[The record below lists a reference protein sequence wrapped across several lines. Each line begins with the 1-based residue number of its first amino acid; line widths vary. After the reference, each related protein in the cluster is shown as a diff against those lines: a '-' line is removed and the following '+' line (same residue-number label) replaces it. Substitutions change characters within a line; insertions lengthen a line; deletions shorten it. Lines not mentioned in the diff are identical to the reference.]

1 MISLHG
7 TVAVGELSRQFSL
20 DVGSEIVGVFGAN
33 GIGKTSLLRTIA
45 GLCPL
50 GEGELKVNGVI
61 VDASA
66 KHLFVQPE
74 LRNIG
79 MVFQDHSLFPFM
91 TALDNAAFPLTMR
104 GMKRNVARKM
114 AMETLEQFGVANVA
128 EQLAPTLSGG
138 QSQRVAVARALI
150 GDPCVVLLDE
160 PLSAIDE
167 RSRNEVRSVIAN
179 KLSVLGVPTLIVSH
193 DQSDIVGLCSRVE
206 RLNGE

>member
-7 TVAVGELSRQFSL
+7 TVAVGEFSRQFSL
-20 DVGSEIVGVFGAN
+20 DVGNEIVGVFGAN

-50 GEGELKVNGVI
+50 GEGELKVHGAI
-61 VDASA
+61 VDAPA

-79 MVFQDHSLFPFM
+79 MVFQDHSLFPFL

-104 GMKRNVARKM
+104 GMKRNAARKM

-128 EQLAPTLSGG
+128 NQLAPTLSGG
-138 QSQRVAVARALI
+138 QSQRVAIVRALI
-150 GDPCVVLLDE
+150 GSPQAVLLDE

-167 RSRNEVRSVIAN
+167 ESRESVRNQIREH
-179 KLSVLGVPTLIVSH
+179 LDRLGVSAIVVSH
-193 DQSDIVGLCSRVE
+193 DRADLDHLCTRIE
-206 RLNGE
+206 NYTR

>member
-7 TVAVGELSRQFSL
+7 TVAVGEFSRHFSL

-45 GLCPL
+45 GLCTL
-50 GEGELKVNGVI
+50 SEGELSVNGVI
-61 VDASA
+61 ADAPA

-91 TALDNAAFPLTMR
+91 TALDNASFPLVMR
-104 GMKRNVARKM
+104 GMKRSAARKLANEIM
-114 AMETLEQFGVANVA
+114 EQFGVAHVA

-138 QSQRVAVARALI
+138 QSQRVAIVRALA
-150 GDPCVVLLDE
+150 GAPQAVLLDE

-167 RSRNEVRSVIAN
+167 ESREGVRNLIREH
-179 KLSVLGVPTLIVSH
+179 LGRLGVSAIVVSH
-193 DQSDIVGLCSRVE
+193 DRADLDHLCTRIE
-206 RLNGE
+206 NYTR

>member
-7 TVAVGELSRQFSL
+7 TVSVGEFSRHFSL
-20 DVGSEIVGVFGAN
+20 DIRDEIVGIFGAN

-50 GEGELKVNGVI
+50 SEGKLCVNEEI
-61 VDASA
+61 VDEPA
-66 KHLFVQPE
+66 KNQFVQPE

-91 TALDNAAFPLTMR
+91 TALDNASFPLIMR
-104 GMKRNVARKM
+104 GMKRNAARKL
-114 AMETLEQFGVANVA
+114 ASEVLEQFGVAHVA

-138 QSQRVAVARALI
+138 QSQRVAIVRALV
-150 GDPCVVLLDE
+150 GAPRAVLLDE

-167 RSRNEVRSVIAN
+167 ESREGVRSLICEH
-179 KLSVLGVPTLIVSH
+179 LGRLGVSAIVVSH
-193 DQSDIVGLCSRVE
+193 DRADLDHLCTRIE
-206 RLNGE
+206 NYTR

>member
-1 MISLHG
+1 MISMHG
-7 TVAVGELSRQFSL
+7 TVAVGEFSRHFSL

-45 GLCPL
+45 GLCTL
-50 GEGELKVNGVI
+50 SEGELSVNGVI
-61 VDASA
+61 ADAPA

-91 TALDNAAFPLTMR
+91 TALDNASFPLVMR
-104 GMKRNVARKM
+104 GMKRSAARKLASEM
-114 AMETLEQFGVANVA
+114 MEQFGVAHVA

-138 QSQRVAVARALI
+138 QSQRVAIVRALV
-150 GDPCVVLLDE
+150 GASQAVLLDE

-167 RSRNEVRSVIAN
+167 ESREGVRNLIREH
-179 KLSVLGVPTLIVSH
+179 LSRLGVSAIVVSH
-193 DQSDIVGLCSRVE
+193 DRADLDHLCTRIE
-206 RLNGE
+206 NYTR

>member
-7 TVAVGELSRQFSL
+7 TVAVGEFSRQFSL
-20 DVGSEIVGVFGAN
+20 DVGNEIVGVFGAN

-50 GEGELKVNGVI
+50 GEGELKVSGVI
-61 VDASA
+61 VDAPA

-79 MVFQDHSLFPFM
+79 MLFQDHSLFPFM

-104 GMKRNVARKM
+104 GVKRNAARKLASEM
-114 AMETLEQFGVANVA
+114 MDQFGVANVA

-138 QSQRVAVARALI
+138 QSQRVAIVRALV
-150 GDPCVVLLDE
+150 GSPQAVLLDE
-160 PLSAIDE
+160 PLSAIDDE
-167 RSRNEVRSVIAN
+167 SRESVRNQIREQ
-179 KLSVLGVPTLIVSH
+179 LDRLGVSAIVVSH
-193 DQSDIVGLCSRVE
+193 DRADLDHLCTRIE
-206 RLNGE
+206 NYTR

>member
-7 TVAVGELSRQFSL
+7 TVAVGEFSRQFSL
-20 DVGSEIVGVFGAN
+20 DVGNEIVGVFGAN

-50 GEGELKVNGVI
+50 GEGELIVNGVI
-61 VDASA
+61 VDAPA
-66 KHLFVQPE
+66 MHLFVQPE

-104 GMKRNVARKM
+104 GMKRNVARKV

-138 QSQRVAVARALI
+138 QSQRVAIVRALV
-150 GDPCVVLLDE
+150 GSPQAVLLDE
-160 PLSAIDE
+160 PLSAIDDE
-167 RSRNEVRSVIAN
+167 SRETVRNQIREHLN
-179 KLSVLGVPTLIVSH
+179 RLGVSAIVVSH
-193 DQSDIVGLCSRVE
+193 DRADLDHLCTRIE
-206 RLNGE
+206 NYTR

>member
-7 TVAVGELSRQFSL
+7 TVAVGEFSRHFSL

-45 GLCPL
+45 GLCTL
-50 GEGELKVNGVI
+50 SEGELSVNGVI
-61 VDASA
+61 ADAPA

-91 TALDNAAFPLTMR
+91 TALDNASFPLVMR
-104 GMKRNVARKM
+104 GMKRSAARKLANEM
-114 AMETLEQFGVANVA
+114 MEQFGVAHVA
-128 EQLAPTLSGG
+128 EQLASTLSGG
-138 QSQRVAVARALI
+138 QSQRVAIVRALA
-150 GDPCVVLLDE
+150 GAPQAVLLDE

-167 RSRNEVRSVIAN
+167 ESREGVRNLIREH
-179 KLSVLGVPTLIVSH
+179 LGRLGVSAIVVSH
-193 DQSDIVGLCSRVE
+193 DRADLDHLCTRIE
-206 RLNGE
+206 NYTR

>member
-7 TVAVGELSRQFSL
+7 TVAVGEFSRHFSL

-45 GLCPL
+45 GLCTL
-50 GEGELKVNGVI
+50 SEGELSVNGVI
-61 VDASA
+61 ADAPA

-91 TALDNAAFPLTMR
+91 TALDNASFPLVMR
-104 GMKRNVARKM
+104 GMKRSAARKLANEM
-114 AMETLEQFGVANVA
+114 MEQFGVAHVA

-138 QSQRVAVARALI
+138 QSQRVAIVRALA
-150 GDPCVVLLDE
+150 GAPQAVLLDE

-167 RSRNEVRSVIAN
+167 ESREGVRNLIREH
-179 KLSVLGVPTLIVSH
+179 LGRLGVSAIVVSH
-193 DQSDIVGLCSRVE
+193 DRADLDHLCPRIE
-206 RLNGE
+206 NYTR

>member
-7 TVAVGELSRQFSL
+7 TVAVGEFSRQFSL
-20 DVGSEIVGVFGAN
+20 DIGNEIVGVFGAN

-50 GEGELKVNGVI
+50 GEGELIVNGVI
-61 VDASA
+61 VDAPA
-66 KHLFVQPE
+66 MHLFVQPE

-104 GMKRNVARKM
+104 GMKRNVARKVASEM
-114 AMETLEQFGVANVA
+114 MDQFGVANVA

-138 QSQRVAVARALI
+138 QSQRVAIVRALV
-150 GDPCVVLLDE
+150 GSPQAVLLDE
-160 PLSAIDE
+160 PLSAIDDE
-167 RSRNEVRSVIAN
+167 SRETVRNQIREHLN
-179 KLSVLGVPTLIVSH
+179 RLGVSAIVVSH
-193 DQSDIVGLCSRVE
+193 DRADLDHLCSRIE
-206 RLNGE
+206 NYTR

>member
-7 TVAVGELSRQFSL
+7 TVAVGEFSRHFSL
-20 DVGSEIVGVFGAN
+20 EVGSEIVGVFGAN

-45 GLCPL
+45 GLCTL
-50 GEGELKVNGVI
+50 SEGELSVNGVI
-61 VDASA
+61 ADAPA

-91 TALDNAAFPLTMR
+91 TALDNASFPLVMR
-104 GMKRNVARKM
+104 GMKRSAARKLANEM
-114 AMETLEQFGVANVA
+114 MEQFGVAHVA

-138 QSQRVAVARALI
+138 QSQRVAIVRALA
-150 GDPCVVLLDE
+150 GAPQAVLLDE

-167 RSRNEVRSVIAN
+167 ESREGVRNLIREH
-179 KLSVLGVPTLIVSH
+179 LGRLGVSAIVVSH
-193 DQSDIVGLCSRVE
+193 DRADLDHLCTRIE
-206 RLNGE
+206 NYTR